1 MSDKFKG
8 ISYSFSYTPNYKGW
22 TAPQIYDSLVD
33 VENELARLDFLEDEI
48 QAMTEYPD
56 AEKILKDMKL
66 K

>member
-8 ISYSFSYTPNYKGW
+8 ISYSFSYTPNYNGW

>member
-8 ISYSFSYTPNYKGW
+8 ISYSFSYTPNYNGW

-48 QAMTEYPD
+48 QAMTAYPD

>member
-8 ISYSFSYTPNYKGW
+8 ISYSFSYTPSYNGW

-48 QAMTEYPD
+48 QAMTAYPD

>member
-8 ISYSFSYTPNYKGW
+8 ISCSFSYTPNYNGW

-48 QAMTEYPD
+48 QAMTEYPE
-56 AEKILKDMKL
+56 AKALLKNIIKY
-66 K
+66 